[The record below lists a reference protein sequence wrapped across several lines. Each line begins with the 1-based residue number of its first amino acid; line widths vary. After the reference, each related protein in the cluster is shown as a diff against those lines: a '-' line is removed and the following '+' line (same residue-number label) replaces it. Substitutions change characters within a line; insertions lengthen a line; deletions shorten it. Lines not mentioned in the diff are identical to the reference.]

1 MYRPAAL
8 ILALSMVTP
17 DAWAQAA
24 LASPA
29 PPAAR
34 RVRPA
39 EVAVRATSGDVT
51 VTTASDADRSNGR
64 ALRAGEVLPRD
75 ASVRVGEGS
84 TATLR
89 LPNGVALALMPGSEF
104 TLSDGSAASFSA
116 LARGAARVTASPRCQ
131 RAFPLA
137 VGAATAYLGC
147 GDGVVSAALGGR
159 AARFSVH
166 RGTLRVR
173 ATTGEY
179 VVRAGEGVRQE
190 PARRS
195 STHALFTA
203 PQWVQA
209 PPERAT
215 TLGGPVDVHGEYRV
229 NDRRPTSGWRVELA
243 RDAAFEDLASVTV
256 LDGAESRWNGH
267 PITPGTWYV
276 RVSAIDI
283 DHFEGPPTAPTR
295 IAVTGPE
302 ILAGSPLV
310 AGERGRLAAVRM
322 PPGAVCGLDGARP
335 LPVTEPIRLTPAR
348 EHRVRCIEGDA
359 ANVHELVIAPH
370 EAGPLLHSVEAR
382 ATTRN
387 EGLVTLRLGDA
398 EGVAVAYGDVSAT
411 AQAGIA
417 VSDFREEETRGVY
430 HAAIFWRGT
439 EPPPAVRLRVT
450 VNGRVSFDTEVALR
464 R

>member
-8 ILALSMVTP
+8 ILALSVMAP
-17 DAWAQAA
+17 DAFAQAA
-24 LASPA
+24 FASP

-34 RVRPA
+34 HVRPV
-39 EVAVRATSGDVT
+39 EVTVRATSGEVT
-51 VTTASDADRSNGR
+51 VSATDDGDRSRGH
-64 ALRAGEVLPRD
+64 ALRAGDVVPRG
-75 ASVRVGEGS
+75 ASVHVGEAS
-84 TATLR
+84 AATVR
-89 LPNGVALALMPGSEF
+89 LPNGVVLALMPGSEL
-104 TLSDGSAASFSA
+104 TLSDGSAGSFST
-116 LARGAARVTASPRCQ
+116 LVHGAARVTSAPRCQ

-137 VGAATAYLGC
+137 VGSATAFLGC

-173 ATTGEY
+173 AASSGEY

-190 PARRS
+190 PTRRS
-195 STHALFTA
+195 STHTLFAA

-229 NDRRPTSGWRVELA
+229 NDRRPASSWRVELA
-243 RDAAFEDLASVTV
+243 HDAAFEDLASVTV
-256 LDGAESRWNGH
+256 LDGPESRWNGH
-267 PITPGTWYV
+267 QITPGTWYV
-276 RVSAIDI
+276 RVSAIDV
-283 DHFEGPPTAPTR
+283 DHFEGPATAPTR
-295 IAVTGPE
+295 VTVTGPE

-310 AGERGRLAAVRM
+310 AGERGRLASVRM
-322 PPGAVCGLDGARP
+322 PAGAVCGLDGARP
-335 LPVTEPIRLTPAR
+335 VPVSEPIRLTPAR
-348 EHRVRCIEGDA
+348 EHRVRCVAGEGA
-359 ANVHELVIAPH
+359 AVHELVIAPH
-370 EAGPLLHSVEAR
+370 EAGPLLHSIEAR

-411 AQAGIA
+411 AQTGVA
-417 VSDFREEETRGVY
+417 VSDFREEESRGVY
-430 HAAIFWRGT
+430 RAAIFWRGS

-450 VNGRVSFDTEVALR
+450 VNGGVSFDTEVALR

>member
-1 MYRPAAL
+1 MYRPVAL
-8 ILALSMVTP
+8 ILALSVMAP
-17 DAWAQAA
+17 DVWAQAA
-24 LASPA
+24 LATPSA
-29 PPAAR
+29 PAAR
-34 RVRPA
+34 QARPV
-39 EVAVRATSGDVT
+39 EVSVCATSGDVT
-51 VTTASDADRSNGR
+51 VTTADGADRTSGR
-64 ALRAGEVLPRD
+64 ALRAGDVLPRG
-75 ASVRVGEGS
+75 ASVRVGEAS
-84 TATLR
+84 AASVR
-89 LPNGVALALMPGSEF
+89 LPNGVVLALMPGAEF
-104 TLSDGSAASFSA
+104 TLSDGSATSAST
-116 LARGAARVTASPRCQ
+116 LARGAARVTSAARCQ
-131 RAFPLA
+131 RAFPLS
-137 VGAATAYLGC
+137 VGPATAFLGC

-190 PARRS
+190 PTRRS
-195 STHALFTA
+195 STHVLFTA

-229 NDRRPTSGWRVELA
+229 NDRRPTAGWRIELA
-243 RDAAFEDLASVTV
+243 RDAAFADLASVTI
-256 LDGAESRWNGH
+256 LDGAEGRWNGH
-267 PITPGTWYV
+267 QITPGAWYV
-276 RVSAIDI
+276 RVSAIDV

-295 IAVTGPE
+295 ITVTGPE

-322 PPGAVCGLDGARP
+322 PPGSVCGLDGARP

-348 EHRVRCIEGDA
+348 EHRVRCVEGDA

-370 EAGPLLHSVEAR
+370 EAGPLLHSIEAR

-411 AQAGIA
+411 AQPGLAL
-417 VSDFREEETRGVY
+417 SDFREEESRGVY
-430 HAAIFWRGT
+430 RAAIFWRGT
-439 EPPPAVRLRVT
+439 EPPPVVHLRVT
-450 VNGRVSFDTEVALR
+450 VNGRVSFDTEAALR